1 MSSSTSDT
9 TPRQRPKLKIFQGRE
24 VPEPV
29 LQGWASFMALPTS
42 VQQGFMELLTATI
55 SESNEGAIHRAIQ
68 SFSQQQGLDPDGVG
82 GALAATQTLLRQA
95 AALDLEAADFVQD
108 LQELSGEDSRTPRI
122 MAARFGPLKER
133 VRETLLLQT
142 LADHG
147 KVLVDLDWRV
157 DRVTSSDR
165 LAAPDATVVLLSMT
179 LQDAGG
185 VERVSVQ
192 LTPQSVKLLQGFCN
206 RFSQGG

>member
-9 TPRQRPKLKIFQGRE
+9 GPAQRPKLKVFQGRE
-24 VPEPV
+24 APEPV
-29 LQGWASFMALPTS
+29 IRGWASFMALPTS
-42 VQQGFMELLTATI
+42 AQQGFMELLTVTVT
-55 SESNEGAIHRAIQ
+55 ESDEGAIHRAIQ
-68 SFSQQQGLDPDGVG
+68 AFSEGQALDVEAVG
-82 GALAATQTLLRQA
+82 AALAATQTLLRQA
-95 AALDLEAADFVQD
+95 AALNLEGADFVQD
-108 LQELSGEDSRTPRI
+108 LQELSGEDTRTPRI
-122 MAARFGPLKER
+122 MASRYGPLKER

-165 LAAPDATVVLLSMT
+165 LAGPEATVVLLSLT

-185 VERVSVQ
+185 MERVSVQ

-206 RFSQGG
+206 RFSGSN